1 MSTALVLGAGGT
13 VGMAYH
19 AGVLRA
25 VEEVGGFRPDDADL
39 IVGTSAGSMMGA
51 MVRAGLSTDDLFR
64 ASTGEHPELGRT
76 EQRSPWAAAW
86 DGPVDGLRRLIGS
99 AYVLQRSALRWPMPP
114 LPAALRRAFPAGFF
128 TIDDAED
135 AMSAVL
141 PTQWPDRALWL
152 VTVDVRTGRRVVL
165 GTKDPVR
172 TDLHTAVKA
181 SCAIPA
187 FFLPQRVDGRTLVD
201 GGVHSTSN
209 LDLTT
214 GFGADVAI
222 AVVPMA
228 FDTAPRPSIA
238 EQLGRLHAQRRL
250 ERELVETKRAGTSV
264 LLIRPTADDLDAFG
278 GLNMMR
284 RQGNEQVARVAY
296 DSAARQ
302 LSTPHARAVLD
313 RLRDAVAG

>member
-1 MSTALVLGAGGT
+1 
-13 VGMAYH
+13 MAYH

-25 VEEVGGFRPDDADL
+25 LEEVGGFRPDAADL
-39 IVGTSAGSMMGA
+39 VVGTSAGSMLGA
-51 MVRAGLSTDDLFR
+51 MLRSGLSADDLFR
-64 ASTGEHPELGRT
+64 AAVGEHPELAHT
-76 EQRSPWAAAW
+76 HQRSPWAAAW
-86 DGPVDGLRRLIGS
+86 DGPVDALRRLIGS
-99 AYVLQRSALRWPMPP
+99 MYVLQRSAVRLPVPP

-135 AMSAVL
+135 TMAQVL
-141 PTQWPDRALWL
+141 PTQWPDRPLWL

-165 GTKDPVR
+165 GTREPVR

-187 FFLPQRVDGRTLVD
+187 FFLPQRVNGRTLVD

-209 LDLTT
+209 LDLAT

-228 FDTAPRPSIA
+228 FDTDPRPSLA
-238 EQLGRLHAQRRL
+238 HQLGRLHAHRRL
-250 ERELVETKRAGTSV
+250 ERELVETKAAGTSV
-264 LLIRPTADDLDAFG
+264 LLLRPTADDLDVFG
-278 GLNMMR
+278 GLDMMR

-302 LSTPHARAVLD
+302 LSTPRARAVLE
-313 RLRDAVAG
+313 RARESVAG

>member
-1 MSTALVLGAGGT
+1 
-13 VGMAYH
+13 MAYH

-25 VEEVGGFRPDDADL
+25 LEEVGGFRPDDADL

-51 MVRAGLSTDDLFR
+51 MVRSGLTTDDLFR
-64 ASTGEHPELGRT
+64 ASIGEHPELGHT
-76 EQRSPWAAAW
+76 QARSPWAAAW
-86 DGPVDGLRRLIGS
+86 DGPIDAMRRLIGS
-99 AYVLQRSALRWPMPP
+99 MYVLQRSAVRLPVPP

-135 AMSAVL
+135 TISEVL
-141 PTQWPDRALWL
+141 PNAWPDRPLWL
-152 VTVDVRTGRRVVL
+152 VTVDVGTGRRVVL

-209 LDLTT
+209 LDLAT

-228 FDTAPRPSIA
+228 FDTSPRPPIA
-238 EQLGRLHAQRRL
+238 HQLGRLHAQRRL

-264 LLIRPTADDLDAFG
+264 LLLRPTADDLDAFG

-284 RQGNEQVARVAY
+284 RQGNERVARVAY

-302 LSTPHARAVLD
+302 LASPYARGVLE
-313 RLRDAVAG
+313 RLQDSVAG

>member
-1 MSTALVLGAGGT
+1 
-13 VGMAYH
+13 MAYH

-25 VEEVGGFRPDDADL
+25 LEEVGGFRADDADL
-39 IVGTSAGSMMGA
+39 VVGTSAGSMMGA
-51 MVRAGLSTDDLFR
+51 MLRSGLSTDDLYR
-64 ASTGEHPELGRT
+64 ASTGEHPELGQAQ
-76 EQRSPWAAAW
+76 QRSPWAAAW
-86 DGPVDGLRRLIGS
+86 DGPVDAMRRLIGS
-99 AYVLQRSALRWPMPP
+99 VYVLQRSAVRLPVPP

-135 AMSAVL
+135 TMSEVL
-141 PTQWPDRALWL
+141 PNAWPDRPLWL

-187 FFLPQRVDGRTLVD
+187 FFLPQRVEGRTLVD

-209 LDLTT
+209 LDLAT
-214 GFGADVAI
+214 GFGAHVAI

-228 FDTAPRPSIA
+228 FDTSPRPSLA
-238 EQLGRLHAQRRL
+238 RQLGRLHAQRRL
-250 ERELVETKRAGTSV
+250 DGELAETKRSGTAV
-264 LLIRPTADDLDAFG
+264 LLLRPTAEDLDAFG

-284 RQGNEQVARVAY
+284 REGNERVARVAY

-302 LSTPHARAVLD
+302 LSTPYARAVLH
-313 RLRDAVAG
+313 RLQDAVAG

>member
-1 MSTALVLGAGGT
+1 
-13 VGMAYH
+13 MAYH

-25 VEEVGGFRPDDADL
+25 LEEVGGFRPDAADL

-51 MVRAGLSTDDLFR
+51 MLRSGLTADDLFQ
-64 ASTGEHPELGRT
+64 ASVGQHPELGQT
-76 EQRSPWAAAW
+76 HQRSPWAAAW
-86 DGPVDGLRRLIGS
+86 DGPVDALRRLIGS
-99 AYVLQRSALRWPMPP
+99 MYVLQRSAVRLPVPP
-114 LPAALRRAFPAGFF
+114 LPAALRRAFPGGFF

-135 AMSAVL
+135 TMSQVL
-141 PTQWPDRALWL
+141 PTQWPGRPLWL

-165 GTKDPVR
+165 GTREPVR

-187 FFLPQRVDGRTLVD
+187 FFLPQRVNGRTLVD

-209 LDLTT
+209 LDLAT

-228 FDTAPRPSIA
+228 FDTHPRPA
-238 EQLGRLHAQRRL
+238 LAHQLGRLHAHRRL
-250 ERELVETKRAGTSV
+250 QRELAETKAAGTSV
-264 LLIRPTADDLDAFG
+264 LLLRPTADDLDAFG

-302 LSTPHARAVLD
+302 LSTPRARAVLE
-313 RLRDAVAG
+313 RTQEPVAG